1 MQVAHTP
8 AGDRWRA
15 RLTLPN
21 GEFSPRVQDLA
32 CEQQFWSA
40 RMKKGAPAPDPYA
53 DTVFSALTAQLGD
66 LPISSVL
73 EIGPGWGNY
82 TFPLVRSFPYVT
94 AVDISP
100 DNLRY
105 LSAHSRVL
113 GNPIH
118 PLCGA
123 WESVTV
129 PPHDLVFGYNC
140 LYRLTEPELFLQK
153 MTQSAKLLCVLGMNR
168 PPELPWLPSLEA
180 AGISIHAT
188 RQGCEELLTIAKE
201 LGLRANLI
209 SVPNRRIYRYDSEDA
224 LLRRAEGFLNEP
236 VSRDKL
242 RSILLPFH
250 TRSPDGSLSCEYSFT
265 SQLLVWEPPH
275 LSSATAE

>member
-1 MQVAHTP
+1 MQVNHTH
-8 AGDRWRA
+8 AGDCWRA
-15 RLTLPN
+15 RLSLPN

-32 CEQQFWSA
+32 CERQFWSA
-40 RMKKGAPAPDPYA
+40 RMKKGVPAQDAYA
-53 DTVFSALTAQLGD
+53 DKVFSALMEQIGD

-82 TFPLVRSFPYVT
+82 TFPLVQNFPYVT

-100 DNLRY
+100 DNLCY
-105 LSAHSRVL
+105 LSAHSQVL

-123 WESVTV
+123 WESVKV
-129 PPHDLVFGYNC
+129 KPHDLVFGYNC
-140 LYRLTEPELFLQK
+140 LYRLIEPELFLQK
-153 MTQSAKLLCVLGMNR
+153 VTRSAKLLCVLGMNR

-180 AGISIHAT
+180 AGISVHAT
-188 RQGCEELLTIAKE
+188 CQGCEELHAIAKE
-201 LGLRANLI
+201 MGICANLI
-209 SVPNRRIYRYDSEDA
+209 SIPNHRIYRYDSEDA
-224 LLRRAEGFLNEP
+224 LLRRAEGFLSAP

-242 RSILLPFH
+242 LSILLPFH
-250 TRSPDGSLSCEYSFT
+250 TRGTDGSLICEYSFT
-265 SQLLVWEPPH
+265 SQLLVWKPTH